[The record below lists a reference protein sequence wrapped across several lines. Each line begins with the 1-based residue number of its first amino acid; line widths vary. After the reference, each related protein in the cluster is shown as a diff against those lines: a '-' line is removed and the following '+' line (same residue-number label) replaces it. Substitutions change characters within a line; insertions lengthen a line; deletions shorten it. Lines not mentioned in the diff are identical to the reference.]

1 VIYEQTGLLMRNFL
15 PLKTYLLSL
24 CSRLP
29 FIPTLPGEAFLKIW
43 KTGFHQN
50 RIAPILKEFKGQ
62 FTETEIPATSK
73 PFMKNGDHVESH

>member
-29 FIPTLPGEAFLKIW
+29 FIPTLPGEAFFQIW
-43 KTGFHQN
+43 KIGFHQN
-50 RIAPILKEFKGQ
+50 GIAPILKEFQGV
-62 FTETEIPATSK
+62 TCR
-73 PFMKNGDHVESH
+73 NGNPSHSQAIHEEW